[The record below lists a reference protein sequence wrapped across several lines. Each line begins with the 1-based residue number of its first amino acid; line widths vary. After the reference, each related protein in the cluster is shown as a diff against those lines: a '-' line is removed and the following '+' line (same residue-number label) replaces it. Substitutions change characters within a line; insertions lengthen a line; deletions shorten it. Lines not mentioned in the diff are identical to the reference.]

1 MFGLSGKVLELFQS
15 YLKLRTQS
23 VSIHDSMSDDCHLQ
37 FGLPRCSVLGPLVVF
52 VLYTKPIGIIAKKY
66 GVQYH
71 LYVDNTQL
79 YVSLCMTQILFVTE
93 KPKTLY

>member
-1 MFGLSGKVLELFQS
+1 MVPK

-23 VSIHDSMSDDCHLQ
+23 TIIHDSMSDDYHLQ
-37 FGLPRCSVLGPLVVF
+37 FGVSQDSVLDPLVF
-52 VLYTKPIGIIAKKY
+52 VLCTKPIGIIATKY

-71 LYVDNTQL
+71 LYQYHLSADNTQL